1 MTRLAPGTV
10 LSAIV
15 STLVLLCP
23 VSYAWAGEIFLESD
37 EYEDGE
43 EIVDVFLTAREYA
56 VMVEDIER
64 NGETF
69 DWGWVRTPGGPEPGV
84 AQRADEQPKRG
95 LRKLLPRSSR
105 RRGFVDEPKEL
116 GFDLRQARTIAI
128 APLWNY
134 AGLLDEAELQ
144 ALREP
149 FVRLGRQL
157 GLEVVDDPA
166 NADLALGIALVDIS
180 RDARTVPFPVAIR
193 VEPSVTLEVRLIDLR
208 RQTDLILLRNRSHAA
223 DVEAAALRYAS
234 NLLTFLR

>member
-1 MTRLAPGTV
+1 MTRLAPSTV

-15 STLVLLCP
+15 LLCP
-23 VSYAWAGEIFLESD
+23 VGPAWAGEIFLESD

-84 AQRADEQPKRG
+84 AQRAEEQPKRG
-95 LRKLLPRSSR
+95 LRELLPRRSR
-105 RRGFVDEPKEL
+105 GLVDEPKEL

-128 APLWNY
+128 APLWNH

-166 NADLALGIALVDIS
+166 DADLALGIALVDIS

-193 VEPSVTLEVRLIDLR
+193 VEPSVTLELRLIDLR
-208 RQTDLILLRNRSHAA
+208 LQTDLILLRNRSHAA